1 LGSFDIWIKLCLRH
15 TSSPFSVVK
24 VRPFLQPFTVV
35 AVAAAAVT
43 APYHTPQAVDTE
55 APCKGEI
62 PGVQIEDLCE
72 GCISLSNAEGL
83 GLRFRKENGWSF
95 HSADIIGLQKIS
107 SLIDRQNRSSV
118 VPADNGLAPHFE
130 DGAAFPIPPASAKFS
145 CRYPYIL
152 RLPLW

>member
-1 LGSFDIWIKLCLRH
+1 M
-15 TSSPFSVVK
+15 
-24 VRPFLQPFTVV
+24 QPFTVV

-83 GLRFRKENGWSF
+83 GLLSEKRMDG
-95 HSADIIGLQKIS
+95 QKREWMVIPLCGHHRAS
-107 SLIDRQNRSSV
+107 
-118 VPADNGLAPHFE
+118 E
-130 DGAAFPIPPASAKFS
+130 DFFPD
-145 CRYPYIL
+145 
-152 RLPLW
+152 